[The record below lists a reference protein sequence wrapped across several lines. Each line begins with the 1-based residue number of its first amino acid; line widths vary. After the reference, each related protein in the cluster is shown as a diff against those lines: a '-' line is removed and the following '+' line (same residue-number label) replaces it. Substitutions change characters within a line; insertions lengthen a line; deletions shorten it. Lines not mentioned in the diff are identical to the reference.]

1 MYDLVV
7 GNYRKTVEL
16 LLPNSKIPNGFRGL
30 FYTRSWANTSDSW
43 CDSVWSWMYTYMH
56 RCKLG
61 IYTLPISSIILS
73 LSVCVYVQPVGTS
86 GTGKSSQEEPV
97 GFLTPAAAPI
107 NRPGVIACF
116 WLGRYYP
123 RTLRPGQLSPFLR
136 VPTPTYVLSPSRPGY
151 PIQNIEAAALHIS
164 PFWYLRT

>member
-7 GNYRKTVEL
+7 GNYRKIVEL

-56 RCKLG
+56 RCKLCV
-61 IYTLPISSIILS
+61 YTLPISSIILS
-73 LSVCVYVQPVGTS
+73 LSVCAYVQPVGTS
-86 GTGKSSQEEPV
+86 GTGKSSRAEPV

-116 WLGRYYP
+116 WLGPYYP
-123 RTLRPGQLSPFLR
+123 RTLCPEQLSPFSKGSGAYLR
-136 VPTPTYVLSPSRPGY
+136 TLPSRPG
-151 PIQNIEAAALHIS
+151 
-164 PFWYLRT
+164 